1 MIFRLFYYFLIIVN
15 LLYKHL
21 DYLNNFNS
29 FIFFFFLNVKS
40 IFLAISL
47 IIITEY
53 FLKIIESDFSSV
65 GRAFDCRGYMEIKGS
80 LVQIREVGFF

>member
-1 MIFRLFYYFLIIVN
+1 M
-15 LLYKHL
+15 
-21 DYLNNFNS
+21 LNQF
-29 FIFFFFLNVKS
+29 
-40 IFLAISL
+40 FLAISL

-80 LVQIREVGFF
+80 LVQIREVGFFFSQKMMILNFVKKEI